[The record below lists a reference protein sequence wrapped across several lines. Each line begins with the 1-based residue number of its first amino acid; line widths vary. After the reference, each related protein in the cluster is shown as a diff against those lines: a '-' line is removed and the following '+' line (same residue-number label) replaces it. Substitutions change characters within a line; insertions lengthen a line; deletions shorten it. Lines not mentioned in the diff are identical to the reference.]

1 VLSNRSPWTDFLLV
15 RCDSRHDGNVV
26 LLGNAE
32 HTAHFSIGSGTKLAM
47 EDAIALSQAFVRHPG
62 DLKRALVECELERQ
76 PVVDRFQQAAGESA
90 GLLHARGAQCAHGP
104 NAVRVQPAHPQ
115 RPRDAR
121 EPRAAG
127 RHSGDPRSASIRP
140 GRVSLGV

>member
-47 EDAIALSQAFVRHPG
+47 EDAIALLAGVRPPSGRPQAR
-62 DLKRALVECELERQ
+62 
-76 PVVDRFQQAAGESA
+76 
-90 GLLHARGAQCAHGP
+90 
-104 NAVRVQPAHPQ
+104 
-115 RPRDAR
+115 
-121 EPRAAG
+121 AG
-127 RHSGDPRSASIRP
+127 RVRA
-140 GRVSLGV
+140 